1 MTQTLRAILLM
12 ILSMALL
19 AASDAFLKLASSGAP
34 LGQVMFLVSFGG
46 TLIFWLLARLQK
58 VRILSRDALH
68 PMVLLRSGIEIIAA
82 IGIVVG
88 VANVSLPV
96 FAAIMQAGP
105 LLVTL
110 GAALFLGESVGWR
123 RWIAVLV
130 GMVGM
135 LIVIRPFG
143 TGFTGWELFAVIGI
157 CGLSARDLVTRL
169 VPQHLATVAISAWG
183 FAATIPTGI
192 LFWILSDR
200 PAASDLPT
208 LALISGAVLST
219 SAGYLAVT
227 AAMRLAP
234 ASTVSPYRYARLIFA
249 TGLGIAVFSDWPD
262 GWTLIGSALILGAG
276 LFSFLRE
283 AQLARQTRGRAG

>member
-12 ILSMALL
+12 LLAMALL
-19 AASDAFLKLASSGAP
+19 ALSDAFLKLATRAAA

-46 TLIFWLLARLQK
+46 TLIFWLIARLK
-58 VRILSRDALH
+58 GVRILSKEALH
-68 PMVLLRSGIEIIAA
+68 PMILLRSGIEIVAA

-88 VANVSLPV
+88 VAKVSLPV
-96 FAAIMQAGP
+96 FATIMQAGP

-123 RWIAVLV
+123 RWLAVLI
-130 GMVGM
+130 GLIGM

-157 CGLSARDLVTRL
+157 TALSARDLVTRL
-169 VPQHLATVAISAWG
+169 APKHLATVAISAWG
-183 FAATIPTGI
+183 FAATIPTGLI
-192 LFWILSDR
+192 FWSFSDR
-200 PAASDLPT
+200 GLVQDPT
-208 LALISGAVLST
+208 TLSFIGGAILST
-219 SAGYLAVT
+219 SIGYLAVT
-227 AAMRLAP
+227 SAMRLAP

-283 AQLARQTRGRAG
+283 AQLARQARRSAT